1 MSKNRCFI
9 VYVLF
14 VFTMFGTIDV
24 HSQHT
29 ASCSA
34 EIYVTVAELPMT
46 PISVK
51 VRDTRH
57 FFPVSPIP
65 IWNGHK
71 YNMNFGRV
79 YPDKDAGIVTLSPD
93 GFLTNS
99 GGVSIPDSTAEE
111 AYLTVR
117 GEKGYSY
124 TLQLPDSATLAVED
138 SSATLLVTDFTP
150 STTTFQIDST
160 GSHAFKVG
168 ATLHVNENQPLGKYK
183 GQFNVMVSYKK

>member
-1 MSKNRCFI
+1 MKMNHGFI
-9 VYVLF
+9 VFIYMALMMSGF
-14 VFTMFGTIDV
+14 N
-24 HSQHT
+24 HSYSQHSAACT
-29 ASCSA
+29 A

-57 FFPVSPIP
+57 FFVCPIP

-71 YNMNFGRV
+71 YNMNFGKV
-79 YPDKDAGIVTLSPD
+79 YPDKDTGIVTLSPD
-93 GFLTNS
+93 GFLIIS

-124 TLQLPDSATLAVED
+124 TVQLSDSSTLTVED
-138 SSATLLVTDFTP
+138 SSATLLVTGFTP

-160 GSHAFKVG
+160 GLHAFKVG
-168 ATLHVNENQPLGKYK
+168 AILHVNENQPLGKYK